1 MPFITFEGIEGCGK
15 TTQLRWLAE
24 RLGGG
29 VAVTREPGGTAI
41 GTAVRQ
47 VLLDPKSR
55 GMTPMAELLLYFADR
70 AQNVAEIV
78 RPALAEGRVVLCD
91 RHVESSL
98 AYQGYGRGL
107 SLEAIREL
115 ALLATG
121 GLRPDLIVLVDV
133 PVEVGL
139 ARVGQRGAQDRLETE
154 VREFHERVRAGYESL
169 LAEEPSRW
177 MRLDG
182 TAPPAA
188 VSEAL
193 WSGLVERGL
202 VAGSGAM
209 RLDDVRGHDRV
220 RAILGRAIER
230 DRLPPALL
238 FAGPDGVGKKTL
250 ALAVAQAAMCERPAP
265 GASPA
270 ASAVPAARW
279 PPRSFPSGW
288 RNGARRPTGTRTRTC
303 GATSASTRT
312 WCSPRAGGSRRR
324 GGPGPSRRSASTR
337 CAT

>member
-15 TTQLRWLAE
+15 TTQLVRLAE

-29 VAVTREPGGTAI
+29 AAVTREPGGTAI

-55 GMTPMAELLLYFADR
+55 GLTPMAELLLYFADR

-115 ALLATG
+115 AVLATG

-133 PVEVGL
+133 PVEIGL
-139 ARVGQRGAQDRLETE
+139 ARVGQRGAQDRLEAE
-154 VREFHERVRAGYESL
+154 VREFHDRVRAGYESL

-182 TAPPAA
+182 TAPPDV
-188 VSEAL
+188 VSDAL
-193 WSGLVERGL
+193 WSGLVARGL
-202 VAGSGAM
+202 
-209 RLDDVRGHDRV
+209 
-220 RAILGRAIER
+220 LG
-230 DRLPPALL
+230 D
-238 FAGPDGVGKKTL
+238 
-250 ALAVAQAAMCERPAP
+250 
-265 GASPA
+265 
-270 ASAVPAARW
+270 AAR
-279 PPRSFPSGW
+279 
-288 RNGARRPTGTRTRTC
+288 
-303 GATSASTRT
+303 
-312 WCSPRAGGSRRR
+312 
-324 GGPGPSRRSASTR
+324 
-337 CAT
+337 